1 MISLDAV
8 RDAEKTMPQESREQL
23 SERLWSKLNELLPEN
38 GDMLLLKQ
46 PFTITEAEDLA
57 KGQQVDV
64 FNIRR
69 ALSPEYDAV
78 CVFVCGDNKGGVNTY
93 RLTVDDLQKVDD
105 ILEGKDYTLSLKR
118 DEGMGPELR
127 EAKGYLMDVLDSAR
141 AEIGDTIMIQ
151 PTTVTLA
158 GLDSTVNAVFLAPDG
173 NGSGEYRLSGDD
185 GVLAVETND
194 HIEFS
199 VGKILEDYS
208 SVYALSIAV
217 REAQIANLVGKGDE
231 IDFLS
236 GFAVSQEDQNYDKD
250 YVDMVKFDQD
260 GILNIIGHRL
270 DADGKAVNF
279 DHGAGMSL
287 DGIDDLYSN
296 IKELREQE
304 SLEEDIEDVELLD
317 NSNDISFSDEQQPVI
332 KDVMLS
338 FLHRLDSDY
347 YQTNIPM
354 DARINETRFNNWG
367 DVKTLAV
374 SLADDLL
381 RQADAKDYE
390 ILSRYGIENISHE
403 SQRIGQDVLDAV
415 KDRLT
420 NIELDME
427 NKLNEKVSI
436 LNAMLPE
443 YNKLRAADDSQYGFS
458 GKAIDS
464 YFFEKNPADSD
475 GIALLSVKNG
485 FPEYRTSYLRFSVM
499 SDKLDSLV
507 DNMIHEY
514 PQLNTFTAMEENK
527 QEEVAQQQDAQEQQ
541 NQQKPEAQAG
551 GEKKGWNIDYSKYS
565 MPEGVTVE
573 KANVFKQTSGQDA
586 GKYAISAVING
597 ERKVRTMYFN
607 DVNAFFNE
615 KKNQDGPKATVDQLV
630 AKYFGTGKKEKVAVA
645 PKVETEPNTN
655 EKPQA
660 QHAEGGEKM
669 KPFANIDYSKY
680 HLPEGTTVEN
690 ASVFKTTKG
699 KDVGKYAISA
709 LVNGQRQFRLLYKND
724 LDAYFQKDEN
734 GNRRASVDQLIA
746 KYFGKTAESM
756 AVGSVQEAEHLV
768 QEQQEQKAN
777 AAEQEKAKAQEA
789 EKKQEEQK
797 KAEEAKNKEEKKSVP
812 ASVMQ
817 AQLISGALVAAVAA
831 DGVFMNKDGKKSP
844 DFASREHMI
853 VSPFN
858 AMMMALHSDANG
870 YKTNQ
875 YVTFDDAR
883 NNGFSVKKGESGLS
897 YNWYAFDKY
906 VNRYDSNDVITKD
919 AYEALEEDK
928 KGLYKQFRS
937 KEEKSIFNVDQT
949 TMSSVKK
956 DDYKQLLAAED
967 KSVVGRAVKENVDT
981 PAEGISPI
989 ENLKA
994 NAGGAMLLLRT
1005 ANDTY
1010 ELHGDDAV
1018 KAGQLLGLKVTD
1030 HPDMKDGEGNAVKVV
1045 SIPKADLDTIL
1056 PKIIRSGERVAIA
1069 DKPESE
1075 AVLKRYGTADRIY
1088 KDMAELTE
1096 SMKKAG
1102 GDKVIVSSIRE
1113 TGFDH
1118 ETGILHINDSR
1129 NSAPG
1134 EEVKTAISRANDL
1147 YRAIAY
1153 YTGTAERLNRG
1164 GRMLPA
1170 DAAKY
1175 DQLVSELSAG
1185 VLMSRK
1191 GLPATLSLSSQS
1203 LVPYFERELKEDSKL
1218 VGRLE
1223 NDVNNAVKVIG
1234 MIRKGEVVDYAA
1246 IRGEKSIEA
1255 MRPKFYTIA
1264 SELNT
1269 MPDME
1274 SKRVVIVKDGKEKSA
1289 AVILPAGASLEV
1301 KNEVPG
1307 MSKERIAIS
1316 LKKEGIDG
1324 DKITFYNAG
1333 GSLGLNQPNEFFAD
1347 KEVIVGH
1354 LKQYEIVVDETLD
1367 LKEEIARTG
1376 MVDIEQVSMIKDD
1389 ANKHV
1394 LYIKPAE
1401 GKPITVYPEASDI
1414 KMFFAN
1420 LRTENFDAVRENLG
1434 QKYYAF
1440 IQKYPEMEAG
1450 VLMPE
1455 IPEQLD
1461 LGRITKVNITKDKR
1475 YETRFVMFAE
1485 IDGEKVHHA
1494 VTKDQA
1500 QRLFLV
1506 DDQFLYK
1513 LRLAAVLFGEKLG
1526 IAEGQEAAQFRDNQ
1540 QGQGDDHVEE
1550 TRQEEAPEQE
1560 ERNEERRTGGV
1571 HR

>member
-1 MISLDAV
+1 
-8 RDAEKTMPQESREQL
+8 
-23 SERLWSKLNELLPEN
+23 
-38 GDMLLLKQ
+38 
-46 PFTITEAEDLA
+46 
-57 KGQQVDV
+57 
-64 FNIRR
+64 
-69 ALSPEYDAV
+69 
-78 CVFVCGDNKGGVNTY
+78 
-93 RLTVDDLQKVDD
+93 
-105 ILEGKDYTLSLKR
+105 
-118 DEGMGPELR
+118 
-127 EAKGYLMDVLDSAR
+127 
-141 AEIGDTIMIQ
+141 
-151 PTTVTLA
+151 
-158 GLDSTVNAVFLAPDG
+158 
-173 NGSGEYRLSGDD
+173 
-185 GVLAVETND
+185 
-194 HIEFS
+194 
-199 VGKILEDYS
+199 
-208 SVYALSIAV
+208 
-217 REAQIANLVGKGDE
+217 
-231 IDFLS
+231 
-236 GFAVSQEDQNYDKD
+236 
-250 YVDMVKFDQD
+250 
-260 GILNIIGHRL
+260 
-270 DADGKAVNF
+270 
-279 DHGAGMSL
+279 
-287 DGIDDLYSN
+287 
-296 IKELREQE
+296 
-304 SLEEDIEDVELLD
+304 
-317 NSNDISFSDEQQPVI
+317 
-332 KDVMLS
+332 
-338 FLHRLDSDY
+338 
-347 YQTNIPM
+347 
-354 DARINETRFNNWG
+354 
-367 DVKTLAV
+367 
-374 SLADDLL
+374 
-381 RQADAKDYE
+381 
-390 ILSRYGIENISHE
+390 
-403 SQRIGQDVLDAV
+403 
-415 KDRLT
+415 
-420 NIELDME
+420 
-427 NKLNEKVSI
+427 
-436 LNAMLPE
+436 
-443 YNKLRAADDSQYGFS
+443 
-458 GKAIDS
+458 
-464 YFFEKNPADSD
+464 
-475 GIALLSVKNG
+475 
-485 FPEYRTSYLRFSVM
+485 
-499 SDKLDSLV
+499 
-507 DNMIHEY
+507 
-514 PQLNTFTAMEENK
+514 
-527 QEEVAQQQDAQEQQ
+527 
-541 NQQKPEAQAG
+541 
-551 GEKKGWNIDYSKYS
+551 
-565 MPEGVTVE
+565 
-573 KANVFKQTSGQDA
+573 
-586 GKYAISAVING
+586 
-597 ERKVRTMYFN
+597 
-607 DVNAFFNE
+607 
-615 KKNQDGPKATVDQLV
+615 
-630 AKYFGTGKKEKVAVA
+630 
-645 PKVETEPNTN
+645 
-655 EKPQA
+655 
-660 QHAEGGEKM
+660 
-669 KPFANIDYSKY
+669 
-680 HLPEGTTVEN
+680 
-690 ASVFKTTKG
+690 
-699 KDVGKYAISA
+699 
-709 LVNGQRQFRLLYKND
+709 
-724 LDAYFQKDEN
+724 
-734 GNRRASVDQLIA
+734 
-746 KYFGKTAESM
+746 
-756 AVGSVQEAEHLV
+756 
-768 QEQQEQKAN
+768 
-777 AAEQEKAKAQEA
+777 
-789 EKKQEEQK
+789 
-797 KAEEAKNKEEKKSVP
+797 
-812 ASVMQ
+812 
-817 AQLISGALVAAVAA
+817 
-831 DGVFMNKDGKKSP
+831 MNKDGKKSP

-858 AMMMALHSDANG
+858 AMMMALHSDVNG

-875 YVTFDDAR
+875 YVTFDDAKS
-883 NNGFSVKKGESGLS
+883 NGFSVKKGESGLS

-981 PAEGISPI
+981 PAEDISPI

-1018 KAGQLLGLKVTD
+1018 KAGQLLGMKVTD

-1102 GDKVIVSSIRE
+1102 GDNVIVSSIRE
-1113 TGFDH
+1113 TGYDR

-1129 NSAPG
+1129 SSAPG

-1147 YRAIAY
+1147 YRAIAL
-1153 YTGTAERLNRG
+1153 YTGNTERLNRG
-1164 GRMLPA
+1164 GKMLPD
-1170 DAAKY
+1170 DAVKY
-1175 DQLVSELSAG
+1175 DRLVSELSAG

-1191 GLPATLSLSSQS
+1191 GLPATLSTSSQS

-1223 NDVNNAVKVIG
+1223 NDVNNTVKVIG
-1234 MIRKGEVVDYAA
+1234 MIRKGEVVDYAT

-1269 MPDME
+1269 LPDME
-1274 SKRVVIVKDGKEKSA
+1274 SKRVVIVKDAKEKSA

-1354 LKQYEIVVDETLD
+1354 LKQYEIMVDETLD

-1389 ANKHV
+1389 ANKYV

-1414 KMFFAN
+1414 KLFFAN

-1455 IPEQLD
+1455 IPEEVNLA
-1461 LGRITKVNITKDKR
+1461 RITKVNIAKDKR
-1475 YETRFVMFAE
+1475 DESRYVMFAE
-1485 IDGEKVHHA
+1485 IDGDRVHHT

-1513 LRLAAVLFGEKLG
+1513 QRLAAVLFGEKLG
-1526 IAEGQEAAQFRDNQ
+1526 IAEGQEAAQFRDNHEE
-1540 QGQGDDHVEE
+1540 QGHDNVEE
-1550 TRQEEAPEQE
+1550 TRQTEAPEQE
-1560 ERNEERRTGGV
+1560 EHNEERRAGGM

>member
-1 MISLDAV
+1 
-8 RDAEKTMPQESREQL
+8 
-23 SERLWSKLNELLPEN
+23 
-38 GDMLLLKQ
+38 
-46 PFTITEAEDLA
+46 
-57 KGQQVDV
+57 
-64 FNIRR
+64 
-69 ALSPEYDAV
+69 
-78 CVFVCGDNKGGVNTY
+78 
-93 RLTVDDLQKVDD
+93 
-105 ILEGKDYTLSLKR
+105 
-118 DEGMGPELR
+118 
-127 EAKGYLMDVLDSAR
+127 
-141 AEIGDTIMIQ
+141 
-151 PTTVTLA
+151 
-158 GLDSTVNAVFLAPDG
+158 
-173 NGSGEYRLSGDD
+173 
-185 GVLAVETND
+185 
-194 HIEFS
+194 
-199 VGKILEDYS
+199 
-208 SVYALSIAV
+208 
-217 REAQIANLVGKGDE
+217 
-231 IDFLS
+231 
-236 GFAVSQEDQNYDKD
+236 
-250 YVDMVKFDQD
+250 
-260 GILNIIGHRL
+260 
-270 DADGKAVNF
+270 
-279 DHGAGMSL
+279 
-287 DGIDDLYSN
+287 
-296 IKELREQE
+296 
-304 SLEEDIEDVELLD
+304 
-317 NSNDISFSDEQQPVI
+317 
-332 KDVMLS
+332 
-338 FLHRLDSDY
+338 
-347 YQTNIPM
+347 
-354 DARINETRFNNWG
+354 
-367 DVKTLAV
+367 
-374 SLADDLL
+374 
-381 RQADAKDYE
+381 
-390 ILSRYGIENISHE
+390 
-403 SQRIGQDVLDAV
+403 
-415 KDRLT
+415 
-420 NIELDME
+420 ME

-436 LNAMLPE
+436 LNAMLSE
-443 YNKLRAADDSQYGFS
+443 YNKLRAADDSQYSFS
-458 GKAIDS
+458 GKVIDS

-630 AKYFGTGKKEKVAVA
+630 AKYFGTGKKEKETVA

-655 EKPQA
+655 EKPQV
-660 QHAEGGEKM
+660 QHAEGGEKK

-777 AAEQEKAKAQEA
+777 DAEQEKAKAQEA

-1129 NSAPG
+1129 SSAPG

-1147 YRAIAY
+1147 YRAVAY

-1170 DAAKY
+1170 DAVKY
-1175 DQLVSELSAG
+1175 DQLVAELSAG
-1185 VLMSRK
+1185 VMMSRK
-1191 GLPATLSLSSQS
+1191 GLPATLSVSSKE

-1218 VGRLE
+1218 IGRLE

-1234 MIRKGEVVDYAA
+1234 MIRKGEAVDYAT

-1274 SKRVVIVKDGKEKSA
+1274 SKRVVIVKDAKEKSA

-1324 DKITFYNAG
+1324 DKISFYNAG

-1354 LKQYEIVVDETLD
+1354 LKQYEIMVDETLD

-1414 KMFFAN
+1414 KLFFAN

-1455 IPEQLD
+1455 IPEQLNLD
-1461 LGRITKVNITKDKR
+1461 RITKVNIAKDKHD
-1475 YETRFVMFAE
+1475 ETRFVMFAE
-1485 IDGEKVHHA
+1485 IDGDKVHHA

-1513 LRLAAVLFGEKLG
+1513 QRLAAVLFGEKLG
-1526 IAEGQEAAQFRDNQ
+1526 IAEGQEAAQFRDNHE
-1540 QGQGDDHVEE
+1540 GQGDDHLEE
-1550 TRQEEAPEQE
+1550 ARQEEAPEQE
-1560 ERNEERRTGGV
+1560 EHNEERRAGGV